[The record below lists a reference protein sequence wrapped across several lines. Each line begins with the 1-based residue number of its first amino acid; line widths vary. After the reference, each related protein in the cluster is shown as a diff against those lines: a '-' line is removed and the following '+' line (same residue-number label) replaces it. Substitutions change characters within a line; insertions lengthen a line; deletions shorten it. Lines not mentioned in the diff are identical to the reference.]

1 MPLKTPMPFRPKNSP
16 RSRPPNRAF
25 SRPPAQADSYRTI
38 GGGVKIVHED
48 EHILVLDKPAGLLTS
63 KTTAAQGSRTND
75 SVFDLVK
82 QYAKA
87 KSKKRG
93 VRAWI
98 IHRLDKEASGLL
110 VFAKNELAFQ
120 ALKEEFRTKR
130 AHRLYAA
137 VVEGEFE
144 THQPSASSPSTR
156 KRPPQLPSGTI
167 QNYLYEDERGL
178 VHNTNTPSAVPR
190 TGRFADDDDS
200 DPTLPRLAVTH
211 YQVQSQSITNEGA
224 RALLHVRLETGRKN
238 QIRAHMQSLKK
249 SIVGD
254 RRYGA
259 RTDPIARLCLHAT
272 ELGFAHPAT
281 GQSVRYHSP
290 VPREFF
296 KLVGIKPPSESSV
309 TTTPSLTKELGL
321 HEPLAAPFAQPTQLT
336 DDASSKA
343 TPPRASASSL
353 LASIGAP
360 HIPAQPPSHIDD
372 GTSQDASADDDS
384 DISEDETSNSH
395 AFDTHRASAGS
406 TQSSPSPR
414 LIEEVSNDDLAAQ
427 PGPTKSSK
435 RVTLSDLEP
444 PAPQSAQ
451 PSGSATGWDHVAVW
465 YDNLLEE
472 RGSDHH
478 EQTILPGTLRLLSP
492 TKGMRVLDIA
502 CGQGILCRRLA
513 EQRVECV
520 GLDAA
525 PNLIE
530 RAAAADK
537 KNTYIAGDARDI
549 AALASQHHSLQKPF
563 DAITCIMALMNIE
576 PLSPVLAG
584 AAKLLKPHGSFIA
597 VILHPAFRPLGQSSW
612 DWDIPPEERLRQKD
626 KGKRKGKRAERTP
639 KNAEP
644 FKGTQF
650 RRIDGYLSAYPR
662 EIVMN
667 PGAAAH
673 GNQAIKTTTFHRPI
687 QHYIKSLAEAGL
699 LVSALEEWS
708 SQRQSQPGPRA
719 QAENRAR
726 REIPMFLALRAQKT

>member
-1 MPLKTPMPFRPKNSP
+1 MPFRRDN
-16 RSRPPNRAF
+16 SRPSRAPRF
-25 SRPPAQADSYRTI
+25 SKDSRGPRDSHPRDRGSAPRRPRFSDAPAPAEPSYRTI

-82 QYAKA
+82 QYAKS

-93 VRAWI
+93 ARAWI

-110 VFAKNELAFQ
+110 VFAKNEVAFQ
-120 ALKEEFRTKR
+120 ALKQEFRTKR

-144 THQPSASSPSTR
+144 TLQPAPTSSGVR
-156 KRPPQLPSGTI
+156 KRPVQLPSGTI

-178 VHNTNTPSAVPR
+178 VHSTDTPSAVPR
-190 TGRFADDDDS
+190 TGRFADDDDA

-211 YQVQSQSITNEGA
+211 YKVQAQSITSEGP

-259 RTDPIARLCLHAT
+259 KSDPIDRLCLHAT

-281 GQSVRYHSP
+281 GQTVRYHSP
-290 VPREFF
+290 IPREFF
-296 KLVGIKPPSESSV
+296 KLVGIKPE
-309 TTTPSLTKELGL
+309 SLTNPTRERGQP
-321 HEPLAAPFAQPTQLT
+321 ETDTTEIASQPTIEEPAEIALT
-336 DDASSKA
+336 SNTD
-343 TPPRASASSL
+343 T
-353 LASIGAP
+353 ASIL
-360 HIPAQPPSHIDD
+360 
-372 GTSQDASADDDS
+372 
-384 DISEDETSNSH
+384 
-395 AFDTHRASAGS
+395 ASAGS
-406 TQSSPSPR
+406 TESTTPLSTTD
-414 LIEEVSNDDLAAQ
+414 NTKDAQ
-427 PGPTKSSK
+427 KPSK
-435 RVTLSDLEP
+435 RLTLADLEP
-444 PAPQSAQ
+444 APQKSAQ
-451 PSGSATGWDHVAVW
+451 PSATGWDHVAAW
-465 YDNLLEE
+465 YDNLLDE

-478 EQTILPGTLRLLSP
+478 EQTILPGTLRLLAP
-492 TKGMRVLDIA
+492 QKGMRVLDIA

-513 EQRVECV
+513 EQRVDCV

-530 RAAAADK
+530 RAATVDK
-537 KNTYIAGDARDI
+537 RSTYIAGDARELLS
-549 AALASQHHSLQKPF
+549 LAEQNKSLQKPF
-563 DAITCIMALMNIE
+563 DAVTCIMALMNIE

-584 AAKLLKPHGSFIA
+584 AAKHLKPHGSFIA
-597 VILHPAFRPLGQSSW
+597 VILHPAFRALGQSSW
-612 DWDIPPEERLRQKD
+612 DWDIPREERPNPKN
-626 KGKRKGKRAERTP
+626 KGKRKGKRSERPST
-639 KNAEP
+639 EP
-644 FKGTQF
+644 FKGTQY
-650 RRIDGYLSAYPR
+650 RRIDGYLSPYPR

-673 GNQAIKTTTFHRPI
+673 GKQAIKTVTFHRPI

-708 SQRQSQPGPRA
+708 SQRQSQPGVRA
-719 QAENRAR
+719 QEENRAR
-726 REIPMFLALRAQKT
+726 REIPMFLALRAQKV

>member
-1 MPLKTPMPFRPKNSP
+1 MPFRRDNS
-16 RSRPPNRAF
+16 RSSRPSRF
-25 SRPPAQADSYRTI
+25 SKDARGPRDSAPRDRGFAPRRPRFDDAPAQAESYRTI

-93 VRAWI
+93 ARAWI

-110 VFAKNELAFQ
+110 VFAKNEVAFQ
-120 ALKEEFRTKR
+120 ALKLEFRTKR

-144 THQPSASSPSTR
+144 TQQPAPTASGTR
-156 KRPPQLPSGTI
+156 KRPVQLPSGTI

-178 VHNTNTPSAVPR
+178 VHSTDTPSAVPR
-190 TGRFADDDDS
+190 TGRFADDDDA

-211 YQVQSQSITNEGA
+211 YQVQAQSITSEGP

-259 RTDPIARLCLHAT
+259 KSDPIDRLCLHAT

-281 GQSVRYHSP
+281 GQTVRYHSP
-290 VPREFF
+290 IPREFF
-296 KLVGIKPPSESSV
+296 KLVGIKPPSASSEKMQ
-309 TTTPSLTKELGL
+309 PSFTADLGL
-321 HEPLAAPFAQPTQLT
+321 HEPPDAPFAQPTQVQP
-336 DDASSKA
+336 DDNTSSKA
-343 TPPRASASSL
+343 PPLSSASSL

-360 HIPAQPPSHIDD
+360 NVPVLPQSRVDD
-372 GTSQDASADDDS
+372 AASEDAVTEDDS
-384 DISEDETSNSH
+384 DIDED
-395 AFDTHRASAGS
+395 
-406 TQSSPSPR
+406 PSPA
-414 LIEEVSNDDLAAQ
+414 INAV
-427 PGPTKSSK
+427 
-435 RVTLSDLEP
+435 
-444 PAPQSAQ
+444 AQ
-451 PSGSATGWDHVAVW
+451 PSSKPEAARDKSASKTLSQATRTSRSETSPDAATGWDHVAAW
-465 YDNLLEE
+465 YDNLLDE

-530 RAAAADK
+530 RAATVDK
-537 KNTYIAGDARDI
+537 KSTYIAGDARELL
-549 AALASQHHSLQKPF
+549 ALSQEHVALQKSF

-597 VILHPAFRPLGQSSW
+597 VILHPAFRALGQSSW
-612 DWDIPPEERLRQKD
+612 GWDIPPDERPTRKD
-626 KGKRKGKRAERTP
+626 KGKRKGKRSERSKT
-639 KNAEP
+639 EP
-644 FKGTQF
+644 FKGTQY
-650 RRIDGYLSAYPR
+650 RRVDGYLSPYPR

-673 GNQAIKTTTFHRPI
+673 GKQAIKTITFHRPM

-708 SQRQSQPGPRA
+708 SQRQSQPGVRA
-719 QAENRAR
+719 QEENRAR
-726 REIPMFLALRAQKT
+726 REIPMFLALRAQKA

>member
-1 MPLKTPMPFRPKNSP
+1 MPFRRDNS
-16 RSRPPNRAF
+16 RSSRPSRF
-25 SRPPAQADSYRTI
+25 SKDARGPRDSAPRDRGFAPRRPRFDDAPAQAESYRTI

-93 VRAWI
+93 ARAWI

-110 VFAKNELAFQ
+110 VFAKNETAFQ
-120 ALKEEFRTKR
+120 ALKQEFRTKR

-144 THQPSASSPSTR
+144 TLQPASSVGVR
-156 KRPPQLPSGTI
+156 KRPQQLPSGTI

-178 VHNTNTPSAVPR
+178 VHSTDTPSAVPR
-190 TGRFADDDDS
+190 TGRFRGADDDDA

-211 YQVQSQSITNEGA
+211 YQVQAQSITSEGP

-259 RTDPIARLCLHAT
+259 KSDPIDRLCLHAT

-281 GQSVRYHSP
+281 GQTVRYHSP
-290 VPREFF
+290 IPREFF
-296 KLVGIKPPSESSV
+296 KLVGIKPE
-309 TTTPSLTKELGL
+309 SLTNPTRERGGL
-321 HEPLAAPFAQPTQLT
+321 DEDLT
-336 DDASSKA
+336 TS
-343 TPPRASASSL
+343 TPPTAAAESEDLAPTSTSSNA
-353 LASIGAP
+353 ASIL
-360 HIPAQPPSHIDD
+360 
-372 GTSQDASADDDS
+372 
-384 DISEDETSNSH
+384 
-395 AFDTHRASAGS
+395 ASAGS
-406 TQSSPSPR
+406 TQLASQDSEATAEVPHVEAEVAPSK
-414 LIEEVSNDDLAAQ
+414 S
-427 PGPTKSSK
+427 TK
-435 RVTLSDLEP
+435 RITLTDLEP
-444 PAPQSAQ
+444 PTPKSAQ
-451 PSGSATGWDHVAVW
+451 PSASATGWDHVAAW
-465 YDNLLEE
+465 YDNLLDE

-530 RAAAADK
+530 RAATVDK
-537 KNTYIAGDARDI
+537 KSTYITGDARELLALSQEHI
-549 AALASQHHSLQKPF
+549 ALQKPF

-597 VILHPAFRPLGQSSW
+597 VILHPAFRALGQSSW
-612 DWDIPPEERLRQKD
+612 GWDIPPDERPNRKD
-626 KGKRKGKRAERTP
+626 KGKRKGKRSERSKT
-639 KNAEP
+639 EP
-644 FKGTQF
+644 FKGTQY
-650 RRIDGYLSAYPR
+650 RRVDGYLSPYPR

-673 GNQAIKTTTFHRPI
+673 GKQAIKTVTFHRPM

-708 SQRQSQPGPRA
+708 SQRLSQPGVRA
-719 QAENRAR
+719 QEENRAR